1 MTGSEVTIA
10 GWEVFEIIW
19 INILLSG
26 DNAILI
32 ALACRQLPLKQRRWG
47 VFLGAL
53 GGVILRVLFTLL
65 IVQIMGIPYL
75 KALGALLL
83 LLIAVKLLID
93 ETEHSDV
100 AAKPSLMEAVV
111 AIIMADAVMSLDNV
125 LAIAAA
131 ARGSTNLIV
140 FGLALSVP
148 IVMFGAG
155 FLLKALESFPALVWA
170 GAGLLGWVAGDM
182 AATDHALLERLPG
195 VDHAQLERIFSI
207 AGAGFVLAAA
217 FAILVYR
224 QWRED
229 QRDREKRGE

>member
-1 MTGSEVTIA
+1 MTSDLTI
-10 GWEVFEIIW
+10 GWEILEIIW

-32 ALACRQLPLKQRRWG
+32 ALACRQLPVKQRRWG

-53 GGVILRVLFTLL
+53 GGVVLRVVFTLIIVELMAVPLLKAFGAVLLL
-65 IVQIMGIPYL
+65 IV
-75 KALGALLL
+75 
-83 LLIAVKLLID
+83 AVKLLID

-100 AAKPSLMEAVV
+100 KAKPNLMGAVV
-111 AIIMADAVMSLDNV
+111 SIIMADAVMSLDNV
-125 LAIAAA
+125 IAIAAA
-131 ARGSTNLIV
+131 ARGSAQLIV

-155 FLLKALESFPALVWA
+155 FLLKVLERFPLLVWA

-182 AATDHALLERLPG
+182 AAADPFVVEHTHGMIDHAMLERALCIG
-195 VDHAQLERIFSI
+195 
-207 AGAGFVLAAA
+207 GAALVLLVA
-217 FAILVYR
+217 FMVEAYR

-229 QRDREKRGE
+229 QKAREEGKL

>member
-1 MTGSEVTIA
+1 MESEITV
-10 GWEVFEIIW
+10 GWEVLEIIW

-32 ALACRQLPLKQRRWG
+32 ALACRQLPVTQRRWG

-53 GGVILRVLFTLL
+53 GGVFLRVIFTLL
-65 IVQIMGIPYL
+65 VVQIMSVPFL
-75 KALGALLL
+75 KAFGSLLL
-83 LLIAVKLLID
+83 LFVAVKLLID

-100 AAKPSLMEAVV
+100 KAKPNLMGAVTS
-111 AIIMADAVMSLDNV
+111 IIMADAVMSLDNV

-131 ARGSTNLIV
+131 AHGSTYLVV

-155 FLLKALESFPALVWA
+155 FLLKALERFPILVWA
-170 GAGLLGWVAGDM
+170 GAALLGWVSGEM
-182 AATDHALLERLPG
+182 AASDSAVMERLHTADHATIE
-195 VDHAQLERIFSI
+195 H
-207 AGAGFVLAAA
+207 VLAVGGAAIVLLVA
-217 FAILVYR
+217 FAVKLYR

-229 QRDREKRGE
+229 KRDQEKQKG

>member
-1 MTGSEVTIA
+1 MSPEIA
-10 GWEVFEIIW
+10 IGWEVFEIIW
-19 INILLSG
+19 INLLLSG

-32 ALACRQLPLKQRRWG
+32 ALACRQLPVRQRRWG

-53 GGVILRVLFTLL
+53 GGVVLRIAFTLV
-65 IVQIMGIPYL
+65 IVELMAVPYL
-75 KALGALLL
+75 KIVGSLLL
-83 LLIAVKLLID
+83 LIIAVKLLID

-100 AAKPSLMEAVV
+100 TAKPNLWSAVG

-125 LAIAAA
+125 IAIAAA

-140 FGLALSVP
+140 FGLLISVP

-155 FLLKALESFPALVWA
+155 ALLKVLERFPALVWA

-182 AATDHALLERLPG
+182 AAADPALPKFVHVANHGALELGLSIGGCVLVLG
-195 VDHAQLERIFSI
+195 V
-207 AGAGFVLAAA
+207 A
-217 FAILVYR
+217 FAIAVYR

-229 QRDREKRGE
+229 QRA

>member
-1 MTGSEVTIA
+1 MTSEITV
-10 GWEVFEIIW
+10 GWEVLEIIW

-32 ALACRQLPLKQRRWG
+32 ALACRQLPVTQRRWG

-53 GGVILRVLFTLL
+53 GGVLLRVIFTLL
-65 IVQIMGIPYL
+65 VVQIMSVPFL
-75 KALGALLL
+75 KAFGSLLL
-83 LLIAVKLLID
+83 LFVAVKLLID

-100 AAKPSLMEAVV
+100 KAKPNLMGAVTS
-111 AIIMADAVMSLDNV
+111 IIMADAVMSLDNV

-131 ARGSTNLIV
+131 AHGSTYLVV

-155 FLLKALESFPALVWA
+155 FLLKVLERFPILVWA
-170 GAGLLGWVAGDM
+170 GAGLLGWVSGEM
-182 AATDHALLERLPG
+182 AASDTAVTERLHGADHATIEQTLAIG
-195 VDHAQLERIFSI
+195 
-207 AGAGFVLAAA
+207 GAAFVLLVA
-217 FAILVYR
+217 FAVKAYR

-229 QRDREKRGE
+229 KRDQEKLKG

>member
-1 MTGSEVTIA
+1 MGSEITVS
-10 GWEVFEIIW
+10 WEVLEIIW

-32 ALACRQLPLKQRRWG
+32 ALACRGLPVKQRRWG

-53 GGVILRVLFTLL
+53 GGVILRVIFTLL
-65 IVQIMGIPYL
+65 VVQMMSIPYL
-75 KALGALLL
+75 KAVGSLLL
-83 LLIAVKLLID
+83 LFVAVKLLID

-100 AAKPSLMEAVV
+100 HAKPDLMGAVI

-131 ARGSTNLIV
+131 ARGSTYLIV

-155 FLLKALESFPALVWA
+155 FLLKVLERFPALVWA
-170 GAGLLGWVAGDM
+170 GAGLLGWVAGEM
-182 AATDHALLERLPG
+182 AASDPALLERLHG
-195 VDHAQLERIFSI
+195 VDHSALERWLSFGGVAFVLSI
-207 AGAGFVLAAA
+207 A
-217 FAILVYR
+217 FAVKVYR

-229 QRDREKRGE
+229 RRDVEERKP

>member
-1 MTGSEVTIA
+1 MTSEITV
-10 GWEVFEIIW
+10 GWEVLEIIW

-32 ALACRQLPLKQRRWG
+32 ALACRQLPVTQRRWG

-53 GGVILRVLFTLL
+53 GGVLLRVIFTLL
-65 IVQIMGIPYL
+65 VVQIMSVPFL
-75 KALGALLL
+75 KAFGSLLL
-83 LLIAVKLLID
+83 LFVAVKLLID

-100 AAKPSLMEAVV
+100 KAKPNLMGAVTS
-111 AIIMADAVMSLDNV
+111 IIMADAVMSLDNV

-131 ARGSTNLIV
+131 AHGSTYLVV

-155 FLLKALESFPALVWA
+155 FLLKVLERFPLLVWA
-170 GAGLLGWVAGDM
+170 GAGLLGWVSGEM
-182 AATDHALLERLPG
+182 AASDTAVTERLHGLDHATIEQSLAIG
-195 VDHAQLERIFSI
+195 
-207 AGAGFVLAAA
+207 GAAFVLLVA
-217 FAILVYR
+217 FAVKAYR

-229 QRDREKRGE
+229 KRDQEKHKG

>member
-1 MTGSEVTIA
+1 MSPEFSL

-19 INILLSG
+19 INLLLSG

-32 ALACRQLPLKQRRWG
+32 ALACRQLPVRQRRWG

-53 GGVILRVLFTLL
+53 GGVVLRIAFTLVVVEL
-65 IVQIMGIPYL
+65 MAVPYL
-75 KALGALLL
+75 KIVGSLLL
-83 LLIAVKLLID
+83 LIIAVKLLID

-100 AAKPSLMEAVV
+100 TAKPNLWSAVG

-125 LAIAAA
+125 IAIAAA

-140 FGLALSVP
+140 FGLLISVP

-155 FLLKALESFPALVWA
+155 ALLKVLERFPALVWA
-170 GAGLLGWVAGDM
+170 GAALLGWVAGDM
-182 AATDHALLERLPG
+182 AAADPALPKFVHVANHGALELGLSIGGCVLVLG
-195 VDHAQLERIFSI
+195 V
-207 AGAGFVLAAA
+207 A
-217 FAILVYR
+217 FAIAVYR

-229 QRDREKRGE
+229 QRVSRD

>member
-1 MTGSEVTIA
+1 MSHEFAI

-19 INILLSG
+19 INLLLSG

-32 ALACRQLPLKQRRWG
+32 ALSCRQLPVRQRRWG

-53 GGVILRVLFTLL
+53 GGIALRIAFTLV
-65 IVQIMGIPYL
+65 IVELMMIPYL
-75 KALGALLL
+75 KLVGAVL
-83 LLIAVKLLID
+83 LLIVAVKLLID
-93 ETEHSDV
+93 EGEHSDV
-100 AAKPSLMEAVV
+100 KAKPNLWSAVG

-125 LAIAAA
+125 IAIAAA

-140 FGLALSVP
+140 FGLLLSVP

-155 FLLKALESFPALVWA
+155 ALLKVLERFPVLVWA

-182 AATDHALLERLPG
+182 AAADPALPRFVHVTNHGALEHWL
-195 VDHAQLERIFSI
+195 SI
-207 AGAGFVLAAA
+207 GGCAFVLA
-217 FAILVYR
+217 FALSIAVYR

-229 QRDREKRGE
+229 QRA

>member
-1 MTGSEVTIA
+1 MSPDLAV

-19 INILLSG
+19 INLLLSG

-32 ALACRQLPLKQRRWG
+32 ALACRQLPVRQRRWG

-53 GGVILRVLFTLL
+53 GGVALRVLFTLAV
-65 IVQIMGIPYL
+65 VQLMAIPLL
-75 KALGALLL
+75 KTFGAVLLL
-83 LLIAVKLLID
+83 VVAVKLLIV
-93 ETEHSDV
+93 ESEHSDV
-100 AAKPSLMEAVV
+100 KAKPNLMGAVV
-111 AIIMADAVMSLDNV
+111 SIITADAVMSLDNV

-131 ARGSTNLIV
+131 AKGSTALIV

-155 FLLKALESFPALVWA
+155 ALLKLLERLPILVWA

-182 AATDHALLERLPG
+182 AAGDTYLHDRLHV
-195 VDHAQLERIFSI
+195 VDHATLERALSI
-207 AGAGFVLAAA
+207 AGAALVLVAA
-217 FAILVYR
+217 FAVQVYR

-229 QRDREKRGE
+229 QRGARGG